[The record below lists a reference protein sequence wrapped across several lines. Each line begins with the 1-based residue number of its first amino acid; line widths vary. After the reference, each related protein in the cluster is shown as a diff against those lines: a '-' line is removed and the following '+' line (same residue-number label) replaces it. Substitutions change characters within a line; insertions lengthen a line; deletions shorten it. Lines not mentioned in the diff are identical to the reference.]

1 MFHYA
6 NDTLRSIKISLQI
19 KAKQIKHYFRVS
31 RLFQSLSFDLINNL
45 ASVKCIQ
52 INLEEIC

>member
-19 KAKQIKHYFRVS
+19 KAKQIKHYFKVS
-31 RLFQSLSFDLINNL
+31 RLLWSLSFALRNNL
-45 ASVKCIQ
+45 ASIKCIQ